1 MIIFNLWFLPFSQK
15 NVKLYLELKHSENSL
30 KINEKDVKNMANTLG
45 SRIMDYRKKRGITQ
59 DQLAEA
65 MGVSCQAVS
74 KWENDLSCP
83 DITLLPQIADYFN
96 VSIDALLRGKETAL
110 VQVLEPTER
119 RDINKLILKVMV
131 HSVDGDIVNINLPL
145 CLVKVGLDIGMQLP
159 QFSGNETIQSIDFK
173 GILEAAENGLI
184 GKLIDIKSANGDIVE
199 IIIE

>member
-159 QFSGNETIQSIDFK
+159 QFSGNETIKSIDFK
-173 GILEAAENGLI
+173 AILEAAENGLI